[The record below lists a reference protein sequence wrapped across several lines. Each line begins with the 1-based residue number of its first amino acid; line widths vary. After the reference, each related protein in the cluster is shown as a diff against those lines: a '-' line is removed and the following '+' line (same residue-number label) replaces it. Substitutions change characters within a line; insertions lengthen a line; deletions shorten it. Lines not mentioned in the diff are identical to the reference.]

1 MTRAPAAALAAV
13 LLAAGCGGGDGS
25 DRAVADLRSRV
36 EAQAAEMDAL
46 KKRLAE
52 EEARSRLLEERA
64 AAAGPAAAAAP
75 SVGAPAKSP
84 DAAVASDG
92 KEASPALPTPTPAAT
107 DEYFDS
113 ETGRKRIEA
122 AVEAV
127 ERRKQEQAAKERRE
141 RMRTMIEERVK
152 GTLTERLGLDQ
163 QQQQTVIRV
172 ATDAAEKVEELFAGM
187 RDNRD
192 PAAFAQAREKGAQIR
207 NDAMGQLQQALT
219 VDQYNK
225 LQETMAE
232 DRGGI
237 FGIGG
242 RGGFGAPGGGGTPS
256 APGR

>member
-1 MTRAPAAALAAV
+1 MTRATAALAAV
-13 LLAAGCGGGDGS
+13 LLAAGCGSGDGS

-36 EAQAAEMDAL
+36 EAQSAEMDAL
-46 KKRLAE
+46 KKRLADA
-52 EEARSRLLEERA
+52 EARSRLLEERA
-64 AAAGPAAAAAP
+64 GAAGPTVTVASAVGASAKAPDAAAATEAKDAAAAP
-75 SVGAPAKSP
+75 A
-84 DAAVASDG
+84 
-92 KEASPALPTPTPAAT
+92 PTPEAT

-127 ERRKQEQAAKERRE
+127 ERRRQEQAAKERRE
-141 RMRTMIEERVK
+141 RVRTMIEERVK
-152 GTLTERLGLDQ
+152 GTLTERLGLDA

-172 ATDAAEKVEELFAGM
+172 ATDAAEKVEDLFAGM

-192 PAAFAQAREKGAQIR
+192 PAAFVQAREKGTQIR
-207 NDAMGQLQQALT
+207 NEAMGQLQQALT

-232 DRGGI
+232 DRGGL

-256 APGR
+256 PPGR